1 MKQCIGL
8 EADAGMES
16 PHLGMGI
23 VVPVASGLF
32 Q

>member
-1 MKQCIGL
+1 MKQCTSL

-16 PHLGMGI
+16 PHLGMGT

-32 Q
+32 R